1 MSGYDIAQLV
11 ISILSLIATVAVSV
25 IIYFLESKRDKQI
38 DIGNENARIR
48 NLEHEAEIF
57 IIKNG
62 DDIDYLPLCVFAN
75 NLNGTRK
82 HKRAIYNNFNIC
94 SDELKKIILEKQKIY
109 IKDLP
114 SWNWFSQCITLFEDK
129 IELLDLGRSLYYD
142 DAKYIKYCFDFYGK
156 NEVPDINDRLEFN
169 DYDIKDENLISR
181 GIFTCTLNMYL
192 NHFFAFKNDSR
203 CYKNPD
209 NIIFPSP
216 CDMIYDIAVG
226 DDEQKYCFWMAHL
239 MRYLCAHIRLTKNE
253 NSFYQNSYSQAI
265 EINEQFFEDLY
276 YCAVYELY
284 ITFGKNLQ
292 NNENE
297 N

>member
-1 MSGYDIAQLV
+1 MVQCRA
-11 ISILSLIATVAVSV
+11 SIVAVYPGYMWDGSTV
-25 IIYFLESKRDKQI
+25 VGKYYEDEVTLVASLVHDVLY
-38 DIGNENARIR
+38 NA
-48 NLEHEAEIF
+48 N
-57 IIKNG
+57 
-62 DDIDYLPLCVFAN
+62 
-75 NLNGTRK
+75 
-82 HKRAIYNNFNIC
+82 
-94 SDELKKIILEKQKIY
+94 
-109 IKDLP
+109 
-114 SWNWFSQCITLFEDK
+114 
-129 IELLDLGRSLYYD
+129 
-142 DAKYIKYCFDFYGK
+142 
-156 NEVPDINDRLEFN
+156 
-169 DYDIKDENLISR
+169 
-181 GIFTCTLNMYL
+181 
-192 NHFFAFKNDSR
+192 
-203 CYKNPD
+203 KNPD